1 MKIKNPIYA
10 IYEKRLWKQVRKYPK
25 PQHIGV
31 ILDGNRRFARK
42 KGLDA
47 KEGHVFGAQKVEELL
62 NWSWKIGIKIITI
75 YAFSTENFSRAPEEV
90 KRIMELL
97 VEKLHRLKNEP
108 LIVKNKVKVKVIGR
122 RETLP
127 DKINKLIDEIEEST
141 KDYDNFQLNI
151 AISYGGRAEIVDAV
165 KKVIEKVQKN
175 ELSLEEVDE
184 KLIGEHLYTKGLPDP
199 DLIIRTSG
207 EERLSGF
214 LLWQSAYSE
223 LYFTDIYWPAFRKI
237 DLWRAIRIYQQRER
251 RYGK

>member
-1 MKIKNPIYA
+1 MKIKNPIYT
-10 IYEKRLWKQVRKYPK
+10 IYEKRLWQQVKKYPK

-47 KEGHVFGAQKVEELL
+47 KEGHAFGAQKVEELL
-62 NWSWKIGIKIITI
+62 KWSWKIGIKIITI

-90 KRIMELL
+90 QRIMELL
-97 VEKLHRLKNEP
+97 VEKLHRLKSEP

-127 DKINKLIDEIEEST
+127 EKINLLIDEIEDST

-165 KKVIEKVQKN
+165 RKVIEKIQKK
-175 ELSLEEVDE
+175 ELTLEEIDE
-184 KLIGEHLYTKGLPDP
+184 KLIGEHLYTEGLPDP

-237 DLWRAIRIYQQRER
+237 DLWRAIRIFQQRER

>member
-1 MKIKNPIYA
+1 MTIKNPIYA
-10 IYEKRLWKQVRKYPK
+10 LYEKRLWKQVKKGPK
-25 PQHIGV
+25 PHHIGV
-31 ILDGNRRFARK
+31 ILDGNRRFAKK

-47 KEGHVFGAQKVEELL
+47 KEGHAYGALKVEELL
-62 NWSWKIGIKIITI
+62 NWSWKIGIKIVTI

-97 VEKLHRLKNEP
+97 VEKLHKLKNEP
-108 LIVKNKVKVKVIGR
+108 LIQKNKVKVKVLGR

-127 DKINKLIDEIEEST
+127 EKINLLVDDIEDST
-141 KDYDNFQLNI
+141 KDHDNFQLNI

-165 KKVIEKVQKN
+165 KKIVEKIEKDELNLEQIN
-175 ELSLEEVDE
+175 EKIISEN
-184 KLIGEHLYTKGLPDP
+184 LYTRGLPDP